1 LRTTAVAIIPE
12 GQSAE
17 YMGIYLFWGQVLS
30 WVPPLVF
37 TSLNEAGVSQ
47 RIALATQDVYFL
59 IGFVAYCFMGSYRA
73 AVNAAQGA
81 FSRAAKSAVTTE
93 AVDPPESSPA

>member
-1 LRTTAVAIIPE
+1 MAAVMIIPE

-17 YMGIYLFWGQVLS
+17 YMGIYLFWGQVLT
-30 WVPPLVF
+30 WLPPLVF

-59 IGFVAYCFMGSYRA
+59 IGLVAYCFMGNYRD
-73 AVNAAQGA
+73 AVDTAQGA
-81 FSRAAKSAVTTE
+81 FSRTVKHTVTP
-93 AVDPPESSPA
+93 DPPESSPA